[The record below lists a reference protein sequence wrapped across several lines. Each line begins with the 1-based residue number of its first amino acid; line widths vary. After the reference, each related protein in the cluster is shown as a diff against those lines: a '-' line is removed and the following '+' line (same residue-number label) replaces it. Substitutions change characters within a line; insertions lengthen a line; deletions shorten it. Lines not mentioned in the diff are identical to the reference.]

1 MLLAA
6 IGGTGA
12 PRTVTMELANY
23 FGGEAGPA
31 RFHAKAG
38 QVMVA
43 RRQIQFDIAESG
55 KVENCRDYHHAPIVH
70 LDFNE
75 KGAVS
80 ACTLEQS
87 SGSPGIDKV
96 ACQQVST
103 VTLRAEKGKAPESRS
118 AAVEF
123 VAGPAPAQ

>member
-1 MLLAA
+1 MIFATLLA
-6 IGGTGA
+6 
-12 PRTVTMELANY
+12 L
-23 FGGEAGPA
+23 
-31 RFHAKAG
+31 AG
-38 QVMVA
+38 QTVSAVPASIMTITVQKLPA
-43 RRQIQFDIAESG
+43 S
-55 KVENCRDYHHAPIVH
+55 YHHAPIVH

-103 VTLRAEKGKAPESRS
+103 GTRRAEKGKAPESRS